1 MSRRRI
7 AYLCF
12 FIAVLAIAGAV
23 SVWHQQQR
31 LHRGNQ
37 VPVAGQQGRPASIV
51 GINTELFGASDLA
64 IDDAF
69 QTLDALGFKW
79 VRQPM
84 SWAALEPAPG
94 EFDWQLSDQFFQHAA
109 SYPLNI
115 LVVLEDS
122 PAWAADHPTAPPSNV
137 EDFERFAAAFSERYA
152 EQVEA
157 YQIWD
162 EPNLQAGWGDQD
174 PSAIEYTQ
182 LLRAGYLG
190 IKSNTP
196 DTLVLLAGLAPTV
209 ERGPKNYSDILYLDK
224 LYNAGAA
231 DYFDAV
237 AAKPYGFDT
246 GPFDRR
252 VDANLLNFSRPI
264 LLRDVMLEHGDGQK
278 LIWGVNFGWNSL
290 PSDWQGAPSIW
301 GAATE
306 TEQAQRIVGAY
317 DRVRKEW
324 AWSGVMFLE
333 TYQPDATLDN
343 ARWGFAL
350 VAPNGDYTPA
360 ARAMRTYLDT
370 VAESAKLTEQ
380 TGVADHLAYSGIVPA
395 DSTIIQY
402 EGDWKLSDL
411 GGDVPAVGEGDL
423 ALPFYG
429 TDIGVVLRRD
439 NYRGY
444 LYVSID
450 GKPAPNLPLDQEGR
464 AYVVMT
470 SGDYLPTTE
479 LVWLGQG
486 LAPGPHLLEIH
497 AERSWRQ
504 FAIVAFQVLNAPI
517 ESSTV
522 PPIARLL
529 GLVGVVSLV
538 LFVQQAWGQDILA
551 PVRHLFQKLSD
562 RLQFLTASG
571 VTAVMWLSAWLAWG
585 ENLTHAVRRYGDT
598 WPLVITALTAGVFY
612 LSTWVWLTVL
622 SVFVLFIILYLRPDF
637 IVPLVAVLAPFYL
650 IPRPLFDRLFS
661 LVELVTLMG
670 VVAVSLHL
678 LAHWRENK
686 FRLRWPTLI
695 WLDWAVIGF
704 AITAAISAF
713 LAERQNLAITE
724 LRMMVVEPVLLY
736 FILRVV
742 KFDRRALQRTIMLW
756 LLGGLIVAVIGIYH
770 RATGTN
776 LIQVGAGVARVRS
789 IYGSPNNVGLY
800 LGRLYP
806 IALALG
812 LILKDRTRWLYLGVA
827 GILLTTILL
836 SISRGALL
844 LGIPAATAIV
854 ILLWQGKRARRI
866 LLGLGVLGMLAL
878 IPVSRLPRFADL
890 LNRASGPTFFR
901 LNLWRSTLQMIR
913 ENPWTGVGLDNFL
926 YAYRG
931 RYIAPQAWQDPDLSH
946 AHNWILDFASRIGIP
961 GLLMVLLL
969 LGLIVFMLW
978 QGASQTQNLYQR
990 AIMIGLLG
998 SVADFAAHGLVDA
1011 SYWFVDLAFAFMLT
1025 AGLSWIFTNAYPADD
1040 TISQKHSVLRFMPER
1055 TDIS

>member
-1 MSRRRI
+1 MTRRRI
-7 AYLCF
+7 AYLSF
-12 FIAVLAIAGAV
+12 VIAVLAIAGAV

-31 LHRGNQ
+31 LNRGNQ
-37 VPVAGQQGRPASIV
+37 VPVAGQQGRPYSIF
-51 GINTELFGASDLA
+51 GINTELFGASDLE

-69 QTLDALGFKW
+69 QIIQSLGFTW

-94 EFDWQLSDQFFQHAA
+94 EFDWALADQFFDHAA
-109 SYPLNI
+109 NYPLNI
-115 LVVLEDS
+115 LIVLEDS
-122 PAWAADHPTAPPSNV
+122 PTWAADHLTAPPQDV
-137 EDFERFAAAFSERYA
+137 ADFERFAAAFAARYGT
-152 EQVEA
+152 QVA
-157 YQIWD
+157 AFQIWD
-162 EPNLQAGWGDQD
+162 EPNLEAGWGNQN

-190 IKSNTP
+190 VKQHVP
-196 DTLVLLAGLAPTV
+196 DVPVLLAGLAPNV

-231 DYFDAV
+231 EYFDAV

-246 GPFDRR
+246 GPDDRR
-252 VDANLLNFSRPI
+252 VDPNLLNFSRPV

-290 PSDWQGAPSIW
+290 PDDWSGSPSIW
-301 GAATE
+301 GASSPE
-306 TEQAQRIVGAY
+306 EQAQRIVGAY

-324 AWSGVMFLE
+324 AWSGVLFLE
-333 TYQPDATLDN
+333 TYQPNAALDDP
-343 ARWGFAL
+343 RWGFAL
-350 VAPNGDYTPA
+350 VAPNGDYAKT
-360 ARAMRTYLDT
+360 ARAIRIYLDT
-370 VAESAKLTEQ
+370 TAASADFANL

-395 DSTIIQY
+395 DSSIIKY

-411 GGDVPAVGEGDL
+411 GGDVPASGEGDL
-423 ALPFYG
+423 LLPFYG

-444 LYVSID
+444 LYVTID
-450 GKPAPNLPLDQEGR
+450 GQPAPNLPLDNEGR

-470 SGDYLPTTE
+470 SGDYLPSTE

-486 LAPGPHLLEIH
+486 LTPGPHLLEIH

-504 FAIVAFQVLNAPI
+504 FAIVAFEILNSPV
-517 ESSTV
+517 ESSTI

-529 GLVGVVSLV
+529 GLIGLASLV
-538 LFVQQAWGQDILA
+538 LFVQQSWGQDILA
-551 PVRHLFQKLSD
+551 PFRRLFQKLSD
-562 RLQFLTASG
+562 RLQFFTAGS

-585 ENLTHAVRRYGDT
+585 ESLTQVVRRYGDT
-598 WPLVITALTAGVFY
+598 WPLILTAVTAGVFY
-612 LSTWVWLTVL
+612 LSTWVWLTAL
-622 SVFVLFIILYLRPDF
+622 SVFVLFVILYLRPDF

-661 LVELVTLMG
+661 LVELVTLLG
-670 VVAVSLHL
+670 TVAVALHV
-678 LAHWRENK
+678 LAYWRENR
-686 FRLRWPTLI
+686 FRLRRPTLI
-695 WLDWAVIGF
+695 WLDWLVLAFVL
-704 AITAAISAF
+704 TAAISAAF
-713 LAERQNLAITE
+713 AERQNLAITE
-724 LRMMVVEPVLLY
+724 LRMMVIEPVLLY
-736 FILRVV
+736 FIIRMVN
-742 KFDRRALQRTIMLW
+742 FDRKALQRVILLW
-756 LLGGLIVAVIGIYH
+756 LLGALIVAVIGIYH

-776 LIQVGAGVARVRS
+776 LIQVGGGVARVRS

-812 LILKDRTRWLYLGVA
+812 LILKDRTRWLYLGAA
-827 GILLTTILL
+827 GILLFTILL
-836 SISRGALL
+836 SISRGAIL
-844 LGIPAATAIV
+844 LGIPAATAVV

-866 LLGLGVLGMLAL
+866 LFGLGVLGLLAL
-878 IPVSRLPRFADL
+878 IPISRLPRFADL

-931 RYIAPQAWQDPDLSH
+931 RYIAPAAWQDPDLSH
-946 AHNWILDFASRIGIP
+946 AHNWVLDFASRIGIP
-961 GLLMVLLL
+961 GLLVVLLL
-969 LGLIVFMLW
+969 LGVVVFMLW
-978 QGASQTQNLYQR
+978 RGVHTSQSLYQR
-990 AIMIGLLG
+990 AILIGLLG
-998 SVADFAAHGLVDA
+998 SLADFAGHGLVDA

-1025 AGLSWIFTNAYPADD
+1025 IGLSWLFTTDYPADD
-1040 TISQKHSVLRFMPER
+1040 TISKKTAVLRFAPDR
-1055 TDIS
+1055 TDPS